1 MDKETLSDIK
11 TIARNAG
18 ISGLGGIFSAA
29 VIFGTNILMTR
40 MVGASDYGLFILS
53 KNAIIVSSVLGSFGI
68 HQGILHFLPY
78 YRGKDDW
85 GRARGILRS
94 GTQLTTLFSLTTAAL
109 LFLGAGPIAER
120 IFQAPEMAPILRA
133 LSLSIPLLA
142 FSKLWLSAIRAMRA
156 LKHWVL
162 VGMII
167 RPALCLALLALLCL
181 AGLKLSALV
190 ISDLAAI
197 LLAAGL
203 GIYFLK
209 RLLPGQWYRSRAV
222 TDRRRL
228 LGFSA
233 PLFLVETLDFILRR
247 VDIII
252 IGIFLMSTQVGIYH
266 AAVRVAMLLA
276 IPLASVDSIFAPMI
290 AEYHGRGDM
299 VNLRRN
305 FRVATRWIFSLVCP
319 LFIFIL
325 LFPAPLLRL
334 FGSEFTGASFALI
347 ILSAGQLVNAA
358 TGPVGYMIMMTGHP
372 RLTLLN
378 TLSLALVNVLLN
390 LLLIPRFGIAGA
402 AMAAATSAAAINILR
417 LIEVRHL
424 LKVHPYQWSFLKPF
438 ASAVAAG
445 LVTYFVC
452 LRSAP
457 FSSILLLVL
466 GISIYFTCYIGMMVI
481 LRFPEEDKAVLKS
494 LGMRLRRKSQHEPE
508 KTA

>member
-1 MDKETLSDIK
+1 MDKETLDDIK

-18 ISGLGGIFSAA
+18 ISGLGDIFSA
-29 VIFGTNILMTR
+29 VMIFATNVLMTR
-40 MVGASDYGLFILS
+40 VVGASSYGLFVLA
-53 KNAIIVSSVLGSFGI
+53 KNTVIVGSVLGSFGI
-68 HQGILHFLPY
+68 HQGILHFLPF
-78 YRGKDDW
+78 YRGQDDW
-85 GRARGILRS
+85 GRARGTLLS
-94 GTQLTTLFSLTTAAL
+94 GTQLTALFSLTTAAL

-120 IFQAPEMAPILRA
+120 IFHIPGMTPVLRV
-133 LSLSIPLLA
+133 LSLSIPFLA

-156 LKHWVL
+156 VKYWVL
-162 VGMII
+162 VGKII
-167 RPALCLALLALLCL
+167 RPALCLALLAFLFLT
-181 AGLKLSALV
+181 GLKLSALV

-222 TDRRRL
+222 TDRRKL
-228 LGFSA
+228 FGFSA

-252 IGIFLMSTQVGIYH
+252 IGIFLVSTQVGIYH

-305 FRVATRWIFSLVCP
+305 FKVSTRWIFSLVCP

-334 FGSEFTGASFALI
+334 FGNEFTRASLVLV

-378 TLSLALVNVLLN
+378 TLSLALVNVSLN
-390 LLLIPRFGIAGA
+390 LLLIPRLGIAGA
-402 AMAAATSAAAINILR
+402 AIAAASSAAAINILR
-417 LIEVRHL
+417 LIEVYHL
-424 LKVHPYQWSFLKPF
+424 LNVHPYQWSFLKPF
-438 ASAVAAG
+438 ASAVVAG
-445 LVTYFVC
+445 LVTYF
-452 LRSAP
+452 LYLKNAP
-457 FSSILLLVL
+457 FSSILLLAL
-466 GISIYFTCYIGMMVI
+466 GISIYFTCYIGMMAI

-494 LGMRLRRKSQHEPE
+494 LGMRLRRKTQHEP
-508 KTA
+508 